1 LPEFQEESMQLNYR
15 VASGAD
21 KPIAIV
27 TGASR
32 RQGIG
37 AAICRL
43 LAESGVSVFF
53 TGWSAFDASIETG
66 IDADGPDALLQ
77 EILDLGVT
85 GGWEE
90 VDLADPEA
98 PAAIFK
104 AAESVLGPVSILI
117 NNAAHSTSDSWQTLD
132 AATLDAHYQVNL
144 RATALMTV
152 EFARR
157 WSSGPGGR
165 VVSLTSGQ
173 FKGPMLGEI
182 AYASTKGA
190 IDAFTVTMAAELASH
205 GITVNAVGPGPT
217 DTGWMT
223 DKIKEVLLPKH
234 PLGRFGMP
242 SDIAKLVAFLVSE
255 QGEWVTGQIIHSEG
269 GFLRR

>member
-1 LPEFQEESMQLNYR
+1 MLLTYPT
-15 VASGAD
+15 APGAD
-21 KPIAIV
+21 KPVAIV

-43 LAESGVSVFF
+43 LAESGVAVFF
-53 TGWSAFDASIETG
+53 TGWSPFDASIDSG
-66 IDADGPDALLQ
+66 NDADGPDALLQ
-77 EILDLGVT
+77 EILDLGAT

-90 VDLADPEA
+90 VDLTDPDA
-98 PAAIFK
+98 PASIFK
-104 AAESVLGPVSILI
+104 AAESVLGPASILI
-117 NNAAHSTSDSWQTLD
+117 NNAAHSTSDSWQTLN

-152 EFARR
+152 EFAKR
-157 WSSGPGGR
+157 WGGGPGGR

-190 IDAFTVTMAAELASH
+190 IDAFTVTMAGELASH

-223 DKIKEVLLPKH
+223 DEIKDVLLPKH

-242 SDIAKLVAFLVSE
+242 VDIARLIAFLVSE
-255 QGEWVTGQIIHSEG
+255 QGEWITGQIIHSEG

>member
-1 LPEFQEESMQLNYR
+1 MEMEESMQLSYP
-15 VASGAD
+15 VAAGA
-21 KPIAIV
+21 KTPIALV

-32 RQGIG
+32 RSGIG
-37 AAICRL
+37 AATCRL

-53 TGWSAFDASIETG
+53 TGWSPFDASIESG
-66 IDADGPDALLQ
+66 IDRDGPDALLQ
-77 EILDLGVT
+77 EILDLGAM
-85 GGWEE
+85 GGWIEA
-90 VDLADPEA
+90 DLADPDA
-98 PAAIFK
+98 PAAIFD
-104 AAESVLGPVSILI
+104 AAESVLGPVSILV
-117 NNAAHSTSDSWQTLD
+117 NNAAHSMNDSWETLT
-132 AATLDAHYQVNL
+132 AEALDAHYRVNL

-152 EFARR
+152 EFAKR
-157 WSSGPGGR
+157 WSGGPGGR

-190 IDAFTVTMAAELASH
+190 IDAFTITMAAELAPR

-217 DTGWMT
+217 DTGWM
-223 DKIKEVLLPKH
+223 KEQLREELLPKH

-242 SDIAKLVAFLVSE
+242 IDIARLIAFLTSE
-255 QGEWVTGQIIHSEG
+255 QAEWVTGQIIHTEG